1 MAGDPDGTLVDWRD
15 IATEHEWDTLLL
27 GNGMSIN
34 IWEPFGYRNLYD
46 HARSGGLTA
55 QDRKLF
61 SRTRNFERVLA
72 DLLTA
77 IRVNDAVGVESKLLL
92 ERYRSIQR
100 SLAHAV
106 REVHLRLSQVPLG
119 TRKAISNVMEQF
131 EWVFTTSYD
140 LLVYWAMAADG
151 FDPFMDHFRFGGRH
165 EFDPS
170 RARVPADRVPVY
182 FLHGALH
189 LVVGESGVTW
199 KLTQTNLESLL
210 NQFGK
215 PIKGD
220 ATARPLLVT
229 EGSAED
235 KLAAIE
241 DNVYLSHARDRLV
254 ERDLPVVVFGSD
266 LSEHDNHLVEALSAN
281 PERPVAISMLPAP
294 KRTLLVKQADICDRL
309 EAGPPIFFDARSHP
323 LGDPG
328 LAVVVGP

>member
-1 MAGDPDGTLVDWRD
+1 
-15 IATEHEWDTLLL
+15 
-27 GNGMSIN
+27 
-34 IWEPFGYRNLYD
+34 
-46 HARSGGLTA
+46 
-55 QDRKLF
+55 
-61 SRTRNFERVLA
+61 
-72 DLLTA
+72 
-77 IRVNDAVGVESKLLL
+77 
-92 ERYRSIQR
+92 
-100 SLAHAV
+100 
-106 REVHLRLSQVPLG
+106 
-119 TRKAISNVMEQF
+119 
-131 EWVFTTSYD
+131 
-140 LLVYWAMAADG
+140 MAADG